1 MAGRRGYVIEDLP
14 GSTCKIVRVGAATW
28 HIHPR
33 LGGWAVAG
41 SMAMLG
47 TTAEEA
53 AEEAAEELQRQAEDA
68 RSAAQR

>member
-41 SMAMLG
+41 SMAMMG

-53 AEEAAEELQRQAEDA
+53 AEELVRQVEAA
-68 RSAAQR
+68 RSGAQR